1 MGMRI
6 YCLTFPIAD
15 VMSIPLHIL
24 ILAAGDGTRMKSR
37 LPKVLHT
44 VGGRPM
50 LVHVHETALG
60 LEPQRI
66 HVVFNPATDEVRNVL
81 SGDDVE
87 WVPQHQRQGTGHA
100 VLQALPGIPD
110 EATVLVLYG
119 DLPLI
124 RVQLLAGLISAP
136 AADLKVLT
144 MKLADP
150 TGYGRIIRNAGGAI
164 SGIVEEKEASAEQR
178 NVTEVNTGILL
189 AGAGNLKRWLADI
202 NSENKQGEYYLTDVF
217 ARASGE
223 GASIGSVEAS
233 DSRDL
238 LGANDPLQLVE
249 LENHYRRRHAE
260 QLMRAGVRIADPR
273 RIELRGNI
281 KTGTDVC
288 IDINV
293 VLEGEITLGDGVQ
306 IGPGCVLR
314 DCTLA
319 AGTRVRPYSVLEG
332 VRTHGA
338 CDIGPFARIRPGTEL
353 AEGTRVGNFV
363 EIKNSSLGAG
373 TKASHLSYLGDST
386 IGKGVNIGAGT
397 ITCNYDGANK
407 HRTVIEDGVFIGSN
421 TQLVAPVTVGK
432 DADIGAGSTIT
443 EDAPAGK
450 LTLSRAKQV
459 TVANWKRP
467 KKGKD

>member
-1 MGMRI
+1 
-6 YCLTFPIAD
+6 
-15 VMSIPLHIL
+15 
-24 ILAAGDGTRMKSR
+24 MKSR

-50 LVHVHETALG
+50 LAHVHATALK
-60 LEPQRI
+60 LKPQKI
-66 HVVFNPATDEVRNVL
+66 HVVFNPATDKVRDVL
-81 SGDDVE
+81 PGHDVE
-87 WVPQHQRQGTGHA
+87 WVPQQQRLGTGHA
-100 VLQALPGIPD
+100 VRQAMPGIPD

-124 RVQLLAGLISAP
+124 TAQLLAGLISAP
-136 AADLKVLT
+136 VADLKLMT

-150 TGYGRIIRNAGGAI
+150 TGYGRIIRTEDGRI
-164 SGIVEEKEASAEQR
+164 SGVVEEQEATAEQR
-178 NVTEVNTGILL
+178 VIPEVNSGIML
-189 AGAGNLKRWLADI
+189 AGAENLKRWLAGI
-202 NSENKQGEYYLTDVF
+202 ESENKQGEYYLTDVF
-217 ARASGE
+217 ACASNE
-223 GASIGSVEAS
+223 GASIESVEAS
-233 DSRDL
+233 DPREL
-238 LGANDPLQLVE
+238 LGANDLRQLAE

-260 QLMRAGVRIADPR
+260 RLMRAGVRIADPQ

-281 KTGTDVC
+281 ETGMEVS

-293 VLEGEITLGDGVQ
+293 VLEGENLLGDGVQ

-319 AGTRVRPYSVLEG
+319 AGTRVHAYSVLDG

-353 AEGTRVGNFV
+353 GEGTRVGNFV
-363 EIKNSSLGAG
+363 EVKNSSLGEG
-373 TKASHLSYLGDST
+373 TKAGHLSYLGDST

-407 HRTVIEDGVFIGSN
+407 HRTVIEDGVFIGSD

-443 EDAPAGK
+443 RDVPAGK
-450 LTLSRAKQV
+450 LTLSRSKQV
-459 TVANWKRP
+459 IVPGWKRP
-467 KKGKD
+467 RKGKA